1 MSEERFSVTAA
12 AESTRVRGKAG
23 TPWRDLKGKNALIW
37 GLLVAGA
44 FVMLFPLYWMLATA
58 IRPRTELFSGGFHLF
73 PSDLVWSNFS
83 EAWGKLPFTQFY
95 VNSLIIAA
103 IAVVITVFINLLA
116 GYTFAKYDFPGRNII
131 FLLLISTLMIPI
143 QVIMVPEFLIITK
156 LGWVNTYAGVIVPRA
171 AEAFGIFMVRQFMVS
186 IPDELIE
193 AARLDGAGEFKI
205 FWKVVL
211 PLSWPVVAVLTIFT
225 FMWRWN
231 DFAWPLVVL
240 QDRASYT
247 VTLGLNLMKG
257 QFFTDWTGIMSMSL
271 VSILPMLLVFIFFQR
286 YFIQG
291 IASTGIK

>member
-1 MSEERFSVTAA
+1 MPEERTTLT
-12 AESTRVRGKAG
+12 ESTRARGKAG
-23 TPWRDLKGKNALIW
+23 ASLRNLKGSNVLIW
-37 GLLVAGA
+37 GLLVVGA
-44 FVMLFPLYWMLATA
+44 FIMVFPLYWMFATA
-58 IRPRTELFSGGFHLF
+58 IRPRTELFGGGFRLF
-73 PSDLVWSNFS
+73 PSELVWSNFS
-83 EAWGKLPFTQFY
+83 QAWGKLPFALFY
-95 VNSLIIAA
+95 LNSIL
-103 IAVVITVFINLLA
+103 IAVIAVAATVFINLLA
-116 GYTFAKYDFPGRNII
+116 GYTFAKYEFPGRNVL

-143 QVIMVPEFLIITK
+143 QVIMVPEFLIVSA
-156 LGWVNTYAGVIVPRA
+156 LGWVNTYAGVIAPRA

-193 AARLDGAGEFKI
+193 AARLDGASEFKI
-205 FWKVVL
+205 FWKVIL

-240 QDRASYT
+240 QDRDAYT
-247 VTLGLNLMKG
+247 VPLGLNLMKG

-271 VSILPMLLVFIFFQR
+271 VSILPMLVVFIFFQR

>member
-1 MSEERFSVTAA
+1 MSEGSISVT
-12 AESTRVRGKAG
+12 ESTRARGKAG
-23 TPWRDLKGKNALIW
+23 ASLRNLKGSSVLIW
-37 GLLVAGA
+37 GLLVVGA
-44 FVMLFPLYWMLATA
+44 FIMVFPLYWMFATA
-58 IRPRTELFSGGFHLF
+58 IRPRTELFGGGFRLF

-83 EAWGKLPFTQFY
+83 QAWGKLPFALFY
-95 VNSLIIAA
+95 LNSILIAV
-103 IAVVITVFINLLA
+103 IAVVATVFINLLA
-116 GYTFAKYDFPGRNII
+116 GYTFAKYEFPGRNVL

-143 QVIMVPEFLIITK
+143 QVIMVPEFLIVSA
-156 LGWVNTYAGVIVPRA
+156 LGWVNTYAGVIAPRA

-205 FWKVVL
+205 FWKVIL

-240 QDRASYT
+240 QDRDAYT
-247 VTLGLNLMKG
+247 VPLGLNLMKG

-271 VSILPMLLVFIFFQR
+271 VSILPMLVVFIFFQR

>member
-1 MSEERFSVTAA
+1 MNSF
-12 AESTRVRGKAG
+12 
-23 TPWRDLKGKNALIW
+23 
-37 GLLVAGA
+37 
-44 FVMLFPLYWMLATA
+44 A
-58 IRPRTELFSGGFHLF
+58 I
-73 PSDLVWSNFS
+73 V
-83 EAWGKLPFTQFY
+83 
-95 VNSLIIAA
+95 V

-116 GYTFAKYDFPGRNII
+116 GYTFAKYEFWGRNVL

-143 QVIMVPEFLIITK
+143 QVIMVPEFLIVSR
-156 LGWVNTYAGVIVPRA
+156 LGWVDTYWGVVIPRA
-171 AEAFGIFMVRQFMVS
+171 AEAFGLFMVRQFMVS
-186 IPDELIE
+186 IPDELLE

-211 PLSWPVVAVLTIFT
+211 PLSWPVIAVLTIFT

-247 VTLGLNLMKG
+247 VPLGLNLMKG

-271 VSILPMLLVFIFFQR
+271 LSIVPMLIVFIFFQR

-291 IASTGIK
+291 IASTGMK

>member
-1 MSEERFSVTAA
+1 MSEGEVSVTGA
-12 AESTRVRGKAG
+12 THTLGKEK
-23 TPWRDLKGKNALIW
+23 TPGYGRKGRNLVIW
-37 GLLVAGA
+37 VLLVVGAG
-44 FVMLFPLYWMLATA
+44 VMVFPLYWMFATA
-58 IRPRTELFSGGFHLF
+58 IRPRKELFSGEFNLF
-73 PSDLVWSNFS
+73 PSELVWSNFS

-95 VNSLIIAA
+95 INSIVIAV

-116 GYTFAKYDFPGRNII
+116 GYTFAKYEFPGRNIL

-143 QVIMVPEFLIITK
+143 QVIMVPEFLIVSQ
-156 LGWVNTYAGVIVPRA
+156 LGWVNTYAGVIAPRA

-186 IPDELIE
+186 IPDELLE

-205 FWKVVL
+205 FWSVVL

-240 QDRASYT
+240 QERSVYT
-247 VTLGLNLMKG
+247 VPLGLNLMKG

-271 VSILPMLLVFIFFQR
+271 VSIVPILVVFIFFQR